1 LKLAAPPT
9 LNNGDTLRYKALI
22 TSVSGGAAGVD
33 LTPMDDTSFVAQLV
47 TGAYDPNDKQEN
59 VAGKIPLA
67 KITSGE
73 DIQYVIRFQNT
84 GTDTAFTVRITDT
97 LDTKLN
103 WNSLQMTGASHAYK
117 MKVDDGNKITW
128 IFDNILLPDSNV
140 NEPLSHGYIAFRI
153 KAKTTLAAGDYFQNK
168 ASIYFDYNLP
178 IVTNNAI
185 TVVSSAIVT
194 SVRNVSNDE
203 MKIVALP
210 NPSNG
215 NLYMKISGKLIGK
228 FEYSIIDLYGR
239 VLQTQTIERNAGQ
252 DTQLVPLQLKT
263 IGAGVYYIVLR
274 QKEKLWQQK
283 IIVQ

>member
-1 LKLAAPPT
+1 
-9 LNNGDTLRYKALI
+9 
-22 TSVSGGAAGVD
+22 
-33 LTPMDDTSFVAQLV
+33 MDDTSFVAQLV

-84 GTDTAFTVRITDT
+84 GTDTAFTVRIADT
-97 LDTKLN
+97 LDTKLD
-103 WNSLQMTGASHAYK
+103 WNSLQMTAASHAYK

-128 IFDNILLPDSNV
+128 IFDNILLPDSNI
-140 NEPLSHGYIAFRI
+140 NEPLSHGYLAFRI
-153 KAKTTLAAGDYFQNK
+153 KAKTNLSAGDYFQNK

-178 IVTNNAI
+178 IVTNTAI
-185 TVVSSAIVT
+185 TVVSNAIVT

-239 VLQTQTIERNAGQ
+239 VLQTQIIERSGGQ
-252 DTQLVPLQLKT
+252 DTQLVPLQLNT

-283 IIVQ
+283 IIIQ